1 MTSESSELT
10 TWHTPS
16 RSAARKPILMRQL
29 AVDVSSPPSS
39 PKKDQSVKY
48 EEPPVSLSQHKGI
61 IVYKLLLY
69 NLCSLMK
76 LRDNNCHWES
86 CINKK

>member
-10 TWHTPS
+10 AWHTPS
-16 RSAARKPILMRQL
+16 RSAAWKPILMRQL
-29 AVDVSSPPSS
+29 AVDASSPPSS

-48 EEPPVSLSQHKGI
+48 EEPPVSFNQHKGT

-69 NLCSLMK
+69 NFSLMK
-76 LRDNNCHWES
+76 LHDNNCHWES